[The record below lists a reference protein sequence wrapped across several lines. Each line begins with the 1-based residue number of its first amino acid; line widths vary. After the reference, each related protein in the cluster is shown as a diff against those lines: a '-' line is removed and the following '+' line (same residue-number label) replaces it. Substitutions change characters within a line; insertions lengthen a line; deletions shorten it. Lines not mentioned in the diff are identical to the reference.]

1 MFEDLKEQFRSV
13 IEYSQNI
20 PTPQVDELFERW
32 AEAKRDFI
40 EAFGGKLIV
49 EMPNEMAFSI
59 GDSEKEIKVRDFQCL
74 IENKYRNYAL
84 SDFVDAMIDGFYKNE
99 TVQAWTAPDGTKI
112 PKGMK
117 IIKAFKYFEEDKE
130 ALFNLQNEASR
141 IIQEDK
147 IRGKLCF
154 SVHPLDFLSASENNH
169 NWRSCHA
176 LDGEYRAGNLSYMVD
191 NSTVMAYLKSE
202 NDEKLPDFPDDVP
215 WNSKKWRVLLFFSN
229 DWKMLFAGRPYPFA
243 SETGIEQIRRLLPIL
258 GFGPKW
264 SEWKSWKSNRLKDEK
279 SDTIVDL
286 RYKLVPVGE
295 IAVPMK
301 RLVKDLPG
309 SLQYDDLLN
318 SSCYDPIYCYQEHD
332 CSWVKSFYTGMTTDD
347 TQFFIGGSV
356 NCLCCGKK
364 PISISETMMCNDCE
378 SEYGELNS
386 EDFGYCACCNRHIY
400 LGDAIWVGDEPI
412 CPSCVDTEL
421 ERCDCCGELFYQSDI
436 VYNRE
441 REQTLCRWCDES
453 LDNRPPRIINPFE

>member
-40 EAFGGKLIV
+40 EAFGGRLII
-49 EMPNEMAFSI
+49 EMPNEIAFSI
-59 GDSEKEIKVRDFQCL
+59 GDHEKEVRVRDFQCL

-84 SDFVDAMIDGFYKNE
+84 SEFIDAMIEGFYKNE

-117 IIKAFKYFEEDKE
+117 IVKAFKYFEEDKE

-191 NSTVMAYLKSE
+191 SSTIMVYLKSE
-202 NDEKLPDFPDDVP
+202 NDEKLPDFPDNVP

-243 SETGIEQIRRLLPIL
+243 SEAGIEQIRRLLPIL
-258 GFGPKW
+258 GFGPRW
-264 SEWKSWKSNRLKDEK
+264 SEWKNWKSNRLKDEK

-286 RYKLVPVGE
+286 RYKLVPVGD

-309 SLQYDDLLN
+309 SLQFDDLLN

-332 CSWVKSFYTGMTTDD
+332 YSWTKSFYTGMTTDD

-356 NCLCCGKK
+356 NCLCCGKQ
-364 PISISETMMCNDCE
+364 PITISETMMCNDCE
-378 SEYGELNS
+378 GEYGELNS
-386 EDFGYCACCNRHIY
+386 DDFGYCACCNRHIY
-400 LGDAIWVGDEPI
+400 LGDAIWVGDEAV
-412 CPSCVDTEL
+412 CQSCADNEL
-421 ERCDCCGELFYQSDI
+421 TRCECCGELFFDNEI

-441 REQTLCRWCDES
+441 RQQTLCRWCDES
-453 LDNRPPRIINPFE
+453 SDNSPPRIINPFE